1 MPEDSLVTEKT
12 TLKERA
18 LDFYRDFGVARLI
31 IFAFLVFLLAS
42 ALFLKLPMEQI
53 LSSVLTRFGMNGIL
67 VLAMIPSIQSG
78 AGPNFALPLG
88 ITCGIV
94 AATLS
99 IELDM
104 AGFSGLFFS
113 IGVAAILGAIT
124 GFFYGILLNKVKGQE
139 MTVGTYFGFSIVS
152 LMCIFWFLAPYKS
165 PEMIWP
171 YGGSGLRVTIAIQ
184 DRLGKVLDN
193 FLSFDIFGVTVPT
206 GLLLIL
212 AFFCLALW
220 IFSRTKTG
228 IALST
233 VGSNPRFAESS
244 GLNVNRYRII
254 GSSISHALGAV
265 GIVVY
270 AQSFGFI
277 QLYMAPLFMAFFAV
291 ASILIGGASLKRAT
305 VTHAIIGTFLF
316 QSILV
321 VSMPVANVVVADN
334 IADVI
339 RIIISNGIILYALT
353 RREIGGDVS

>member
-1 MPEDSLVTEKT
+1 MKDDDLKLQRPS
-12 TLKERA
+12 LKERVA
-18 LDFYRDFGVARLI
+18 DFYNDFGVARLI
-31 IFAFLVFLLAS
+31 IFAFLLFLLGS
-42 ALFLKLPMEQI
+42 ALVLKLPMSQI

-94 AATLS
+94 ATTLS
-99 IELDM
+99 IELQM
-104 AGFSGLFFS
+104 SGFSGLFFS
-113 IGVAAILGAIT
+113 IALAAILGAIT
-124 GFFYGILLNKVKGQE
+124 GYLYGFLLNKVKGQE
-139 MTVGTYFGFSIVS
+139 LTVGTYFGFSIVS

-171 YGGSGLRVTIAIQ
+171 YGGSGLRVTIALQ

-193 FLSFDIFGVTVPT
+193 FLSFDFFGVTVPT
-206 GLLLIL
+206 GLLL
-212 AFFCLALW
+212 FFFLFCAGLLV
-220 IFSRTKTG
+220 FSRTRTG

-244 GLNVNRYRII
+244 GLSVNRYRII
-254 GSSISHALGAV
+254 GSSISHSLGAV

-305 VTHAIIGTFLF
+305 VTQAIIGTFLF

-353 RREIGGDVS
+353 RKEIGGDLS

>member
-1 MPEDSLVTEKT
+1 MHEDCKMNPKPSI
-12 TLKERA
+12 KEHL
-18 LDFYRDFGVARLI
+18 LDFYNEFGVARLI
-31 IFAFLVFLLAS
+31 IFAFLLFLLFS
-42 ALFLKLPMEQI
+42 ALFLDIPMEQI
-53 LSSVLTRFGMNGIL
+53 ISSILTRFGMNGIL

-94 AATLS
+94 ATTLS

-104 AGFSGLFFS
+104 AGFSGLMFAV
-113 IGVAAILGAIT
+113 GVAALLGAAT
-124 GFFYGILLNKVKGQE
+124 GYFYGHLLNKVKGQE
-139 MTVGTYFGFSIVS
+139 LTVGTYFGFSIVS

-171 YGGSGLRVTIAIQ
+171 YGGSGLRVTIALQ

-193 FLSFDIFGVTVPT
+193 FMAFDIFGVTVPT
-206 GLLLIL
+206 GLLL
-212 AFFCLALW
+212 FFGLFCFGIW
-220 IFSRTKTG
+220 VFSRSKTG

-233 VGSNPRFAESS
+233 VGANPRFAESS
-244 GLNVNRYRII
+244 GLSVNKYRII
-254 GSSISHALGAV
+254 GSTISHALGAV

-305 VTHAIIGTFLF
+305 VTNAIIGTFLF

-353 RREIGGDVS
+353 RKEIGGDLG

>member
-1 MPEDSLVTEKT
+1 MPEECLIPPKPS
-12 TLKERA
+12 LKERI
-18 LDFYRDFGVARLI
+18 LDLYRDFGVARLI
-31 IFAFLVFLLAS
+31 IFAFLIFLMTT

-53 LSSVLTRFGMNGIL
+53 FSSVLTRFGMNGIL

-94 AATLS
+94 ATTLS

-104 AGFSGLFFS
+104 AGFSGFFFS
-113 IGVAAILGAIT
+113 VGVAALLGAAT
-124 GFFYGILLNKVKGQE
+124 GYFYGFLLNRVKGQE
-139 MTVGTYFGFSIVS
+139 LTVGTYFGFSIVS

-171 YGGSGLRVTIAIQ
+171 YGGSGLRVTIALQ
-184 DRLGKVLDN
+184 DRIGKVLDN
-193 FLSFDIFGVTVPT
+193 FLAFDLFGVTVPT
-206 GLLLIL
+206 GLLL
-212 AFFCLALW
+212 FFALFCAGLW
-220 IFSRTKTG
+220 LFSRTRTG

-233 VGSNPRFAESS
+233 VGTNPKFAESS

-254 GSSISHALGAV
+254 GSTISQALGAV

-291 ASILIGGASLKRAT
+291 ASILIGGASLRKST
-305 VTHAIIGTFLF
+305 VTHAVIGTFLF

-321 VSMPVANVVVADN
+321 VSMPVANIVVADN

-353 RREIGGDVS
+353 RKETGGDLS

>member
-1 MPEDSLVTEKT
+1 MPEECLVPQRP
-12 TLKERA
+12 TLKERI

-31 IFAFLVFLLAS
+31 IFGFLLFLLGT
-42 ALFLKLPMEQI
+42 ALFLDLPMSQI
-53 LSSVLTRFGMNGIL
+53 LSSILTRFGMNGIL

-94 AATLS
+94 ATTLS

-113 IGVAAILGAIT
+113 IGVAAFLGAAT
-124 GFFYGILLNKVKGQE
+124 GFLYGFLLNRVKGQE
-139 MTVGTYFGFSIVS
+139 LTVGTYFGFSIVS

-171 YGGSGLRVTIAIQ
+171 YGGSGLRVTIALQ
-184 DRLGKVLDN
+184 DRLGKVLDD
-193 FLSFDIFGVTVPT
+193 FLAFDFFGVTVPT
-206 GLLLIL
+206 GLILFFLL
-212 AFFCLALW
+212 FCFLIW
-220 IFSRTKTG
+220 GFSRSKTG

-233 VGSNPRFAESS
+233 VGANPRFAESS

-254 GSSISHALGAV
+254 GSTISHSLGAV

-291 ASILIGGASLKRAT
+291 ASILIGGASLKKAT

-353 RREIGGDVS
+353 RKEIGGDLS